1 MQVRKFNK
9 MAKHKNIIKKKIKMT
24 DLPKTTKPL
33 ILIGDVIDE
42 LNRLPPNCVDVII
55 TSPPYF
61 GQRDYKTKGQIGQE
75 KEAES
80 YIKKMVEVG
89 NELKRVLKDSG
100 SYFLNIGDKY
110 IKKRLQMIPERTALA
125 LQNNGWVLRNTI
137 IWYKPNHMPSSI
149 KDRLANTW
157 EPIYFFVKDT
167 GKYYSVDYY
176 VNLDEIRIPHK
187 TNGDESK
194 KLDFPE
200 ILTEEEYIAG
210 NWEEKINKYNEEQK
224 KKYGGKFKG
233 EKINL
238 GQSPGARKSLGI
250 SYSKQRVHNIDEKKE
265 IEILEYLREK
275 KKENKISSKEIDKL
289 FRYKDTAGH
298 WFRLDKGG
306 RSLPKPEDWN
316 KLKEILKLDD
326 RFDKIMTK
334 QHYVLQTIKHHKNG
348 KNPGDL
354 WIIPQEEDFAN
365 ESDVWKIPLEKV
377 KDAHFAV
384 FPTALPYKII
394 KAFCPKDGI
403 VLDPFA
409 GSGTTG
415 RAARMLDRKSILID
429 INQEY
434 RRIIEKR
441 CKISTSKLSDF

>member
-1 MQVRKFNK
+1 
-9 MAKHKNIIKKKIKMT
+9 MT

-33 ILIGDVIDE
+33 ILIGDVIKE
-42 LNRLPPNCVDVII
+42 LKGLPSNCIDVII

-61 GQRDYKTKGQIGQE
+61 GQRDYKTEGQIGQE
-75 KEAES
+75 KEVED

-110 IKKRLQMIPERTALA
+110 IKKRLQMVPERVALA

-149 KDRLANTW
+149 KDRLTNTW

-167 GKYYSVDYY
+167 GKYYPASYY

-187 TNGDESK
+187 TNGEENNK
-194 KLDFPE
+194 INFPE
-200 ILTEEEYIAG
+200 TLTEEEYFSG
-210 NWEEKINKYNEEQK
+210 NWEKRVKEYNKKQREKYN
-224 KKYGGKFKG
+224 GKFKG
-233 EKINL
+233 EKTNL

-250 SYSKQRVHNIDEKKE
+250 SYSKQRVHNINEKTE
-265 IEILEYLREK
+265 LEILKYLREK
-275 KKENKISSKEIDKL
+275 KKQNKISSKEIDNI
-289 FRYKDTAGH
+289 FGYKDTAGH
-298 WFRLDKGG
+298 WFRLDRGG
-306 RSLPKPEDWN
+306 RSLPKPEDW
-316 KLKEILKLDD
+316 KRLKEILKLDN

-354 WIIPQEEDFAN
+354 WITPQEADFDDRD
-365 ESDVWKIPLEKV
+365 DVWKIPLEKV

-384 FPTALPYKII
+384 FPTSLPYKII

-403 VLDPFA
+403 VLDPFS

-415 RAARMLDRKSILID
+415 KAARMLNRKSILID
-429 INQEY
+429 INPEY
-434 RRIIEKR
+434 KNIMEKR
-441 CKISTSKLSDF
+441 CNISILKLSDFEN

>member
-1 MQVRKFNK
+1 MI
-9 MAKHKNIIKKKIKMT
+9 KHKVNIKKKLKMT

-33 ILIGDVIDE
+33 ILIGDVIEE
-42 LNRLPPNCVDVII
+42 LKRLPEKCVDVII

-75 KEAES
+75 QEVEE
-80 YIKKMVEVG
+80 YVKKLVEVG
-89 NELKRVLKDSG
+89 KELNRVLKDSG

-110 IKKRLQMIPERTALA
+110 VNRKLQMVPEKVAIG

-149 KDRLANTW
+149 KNRLSNVW

-167 GKYYSVDYY
+167 GKYYSNEYY
-176 VNLDEIRIPHK
+176 VNLDKIRLPHK
-187 TNGDESK
+187 TNGDENGK
-194 KLDFPE
+194 VDFPD
-200 ILTEEEYIAG
+200 ILSEKDYFIG
-210 NWEEKINKYNEEQK
+210 NWENKINEYNEKLK
-224 KKYGGKFKG
+224 KKYKGKFTG

-250 SYSKQRVHNIDEKKE
+250 SYSKQRVHKILTEQELEIIKYLKGKRTNEKV
-265 IEILEYLREK
+265 
-275 KKENKISSKEIDKL
+275 SAKEIDNI
-289 FRYKDTAGH
+289 FGYKDTAGH
-298 WFRLDKGG
+298 WFRLDNG
-306 RSLPKPEDWN
+306 RSLPKPEDWS
-316 KLKEILKLDD
+316 KLKKILKLDD
-326 RFDKIMTK
+326 RYDKIMTK

-354 WIIPQEEDFAN
+354 WIIPQEQEFNDF
-365 ESDVWKIPLEKV
+365 EDVWKISLEKV
-377 KDAHFAV
+377 KDEHFAV

-394 KAFCPKDGI
+394 KSFCPENGI

-415 RAARMLDRKSILID
+415 KAARILNKKSILID

-434 RRIIEKR
+434 KSIIEKR
-441 CKISTSKLSDF
+441 CDISTSKLSDF